1 MGTVTVGNHR
11 FTYEVIYRSVK
22 NPRIELRFDSIRL
35 ILPKDFSGKPEDV
48 LLSRRDWL
56 ERKLD
61 EYGEMVGAASLLELQ
76 RRCEDEFRSLVLG
89 FLDHYSD
96 ELGVTYGRVR
106 FKGMRS
112 RWGSCSSRGNL
123 SFNTL
128 LSYLPDELVEYVVL
142 HELAHMLEMNH
153 SSRFWSIIEYYI
165 PDWGERREMLRYY
178 WVRLHLEG
186 LTD

>member
-1 MGTVTVGNHR
+1 MGMFKDGSGIR
-11 FTYEVIYRSVK
+11 YEVIYRNVK

-35 ILPKDFSGKPEDV
+35 ILPRDFRGKPED
-48 LLSRRDWL
+48 LILSRKDWI

-61 EYGEMVGAASLLELQ
+61 EHEEMVRVASGFELQ
-76 RRCEDEFRSLVLG
+76 GRGEDEFRSLVLG
-89 FLDHYSD
+89 FLDHYSG
-96 ELGVTYGRVR
+96 ELGVTHGRVR
-106 FKGMRS
+106 FRRMRS
-112 RWGSCSSRGNL
+112 RWGSCSSLGNL

-153 SSRFWSIIEYYI
+153 SRRFWGILEYYI
-165 PDWGERREMLRYY
+165 PDWRERREMLRYY

-186 LTD
+186 FAD

>member
-1 MGTVTVGNHR
+1 MEMFKDGSR
-11 FTYEVIYRSVK
+11 IKYEVIYRSVK

-35 ILPKDFSGKPEDV
+35 ILPRDFRGKPED
-48 LLSRRDWL
+48 LLISKRDWI
-56 ERKLD
+56 ERKLH
-61 EYGEMVGAASLLELQ
+61 EHEEMLRIASDFELHG
-76 RRCEDEFRSLVLG
+76 RGEDEFRSLVMG
-89 FLDHYSD
+89 FLGHYSG

-106 FKGMRS
+106 FRRMRS

-128 LSYLPDELVEYVVL
+128 ISYLPDELVEYVVL

-153 SSRFWSIIEYYI
+153 SRRFWGILEYHI
-165 PDWGERREMLRYY
+165 PDWRDRRNILRYY